1 MGQGNVQQQLI
12 ERRMVALT
20 ELRVA
25 PLGDGETGGIGRL
38 LGHAGV
44 FGVLSEDLGGFRELV
59 EPGAFRESIAPGG
72 DDVRALF
79 NHNPSAI
86 LGRNK
91 AGTLRMTED
100 AVGLAI
106 DILLPD
112 TSVARD
118 LRESVNRGDVTQMSF
133 GFRALDEVWE
143 HTADDEPDLRKLRA
157 VRLFDVSPA
166 TFPAYPQTDLAV
178 RSLEAWREAEARAS
192 APAGTPALADAR
204 RRMAMRG

>member
-1 MGQGNVQQQLI
+1 MTTPTREETI

-20 ELRVA
+20 ELRVEPA
-25 PLGDGETGGIGRL
+25 GDGEAGIGRL

-44 FGVLSEDLGGFRELV
+44 FNVLSEDLGGFRELV
-59 EPGAFRESIAPGG
+59 QPGAFIETIGA
-72 DDVRALF
+72 DDIRALF

-91 AGTLRMTED
+91 AGTLRLAED
-100 AVGLAI
+100 RVGLAI

-133 GFRALDEVWE
+133 GFRALDDIWE
-143 HTADDEPDLRKLRA
+143 HTAEDEPDLRRLRK
-157 VRLFDVSPA
+157 VQLFDVSPA
-166 TFPAYPQTDLAV
+166 TFPAYPQTDIAV
-178 RSLEAWREAEARAS
+178 RSLEAWRAERDAAARTAS
-192 APAGTPALADAR
+192 TPRLDAAKRALLR
-204 RRMAMRG
+204 